1 MLGKVNGGYVVR
13 FNNHGEVL
21 RHYTMA
27 PSEAKAK
34 TNAAYEFAKLLGISV
49 RAVMVRMRGRSDV
62 RRLNGSTK

>member
-1 MLGKVNGGYVVR
+1 MLGKVNSGYVVR

-34 TNAAYEFAKLLGISV
+34 SNAAHEFAKLLGISV
-49 RAVMVRMRGRSDV
+49 QTVMVRMRGRSDV
-62 RRLNGSTK
+62 TQFGSAK

>member
-34 TNAAYEFAKLLGISV
+34 TNAAYEFAKVLGISIRSV
-49 RAVMVRMRGRSDV
+49 TVRMRGHSDV
-62 RRLNGSTK
+62 RQLNGGTK

>member
-34 TNAAYEFAKLLGISV
+34 TNAAYEFAKILGKLHP
-49 RAVMVRMRGRSDV
+49 RGV
-62 RRLNGSTK
+62 EPVYKFGVLGFGPCP